1 MEIFIKRGMYFFCSV
16 RRAAMYI
23 KTETAARG
31 KMTGKKVMKMPANIE
46 KKPPNEKNQSEKLV
60 FIYAIPE

>member
-1 MEIFIKRGMYFFCSV
+1 
-16 RRAAMYI
+16 MYI